1 MGNGEL
7 HSIAFILCGWGVGRA
22 CSPNAPSAGV
32 PLCGWVARSAST
44 PYLLWVALPFRV
56 ARSASKPYLFWG
68 AYLLWVFC

>member
-1 MGNGEL
+1 MGNCIP
-7 HSIAFILCGWGVGRA
+7 SQWVGRVRRTRL
-22 CSPNAPSAGV
+22 SAGV